1 MLRENFLRCALCARH
16 RFVDPSNWRNGNE
29 KRSPLPP
36 FFKSETSCSFP
47 MFFRAKCDR
56 QIHADPTYV
65 HTRMCVPFFL
75 SSPLSNSFFSCHALG
90 IRRRQFRRPSLLL
103 LDSPHFIFCSL
114 FRRRSAAF
122 PPFFCL
128 LAYAFQMRTFP
139 SPLSPHILLSRMEK
153 RKKNLFFLFLSPS
166 PSLCHSRILTP

>member
-1 MLRENFLRCALCARH
+1 MLRENFLRCALYARH

-29 KRSPLPP
+29 KRSLLPP

-47 MFFRAKCDR
+47 MFFLRAAAFKMRSSNTHGSDLR
-56 QIHADPTYV
+56 TYTDV
-65 HTRMCVPFFL
+65 CSFL
-75 SSPLSNSFFSCHALG
+75 SPLLSNSFFSCHALG

-139 SPLSPHILLSRMEK
+139 SPLSPVYSFRE
-153 RKKNLFFLFLSPS
+153 
-166 PSLCHSRILTP
+166 